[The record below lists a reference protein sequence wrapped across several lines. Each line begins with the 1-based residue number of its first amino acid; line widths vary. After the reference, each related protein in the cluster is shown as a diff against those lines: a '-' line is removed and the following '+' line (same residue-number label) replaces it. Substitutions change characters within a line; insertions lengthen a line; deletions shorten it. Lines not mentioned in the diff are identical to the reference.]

1 MDLSSLKNASPN
13 RQLFK
18 RGAALLFSLTIIVV
32 SYFMITKASEDASDV
47 VTVLR
52 VKPSEGIPAYVE
64 LNEDMIEKYNLIRKE
79 FTEDMVRAEDL
90 EYVKGKL
97 TANFLRKDTVLYKD
111 QLIDEKP
118 QRNEWLYQVDDKNEV
133 LTLPY
138 NFLEVGGDIL
148 MPGDRVRI
156 RVSYEVEEAP
166 AAAAGG
172 NPNAIYSQSV
182 NSVKKTEVL
191 FDSIIVKD
199 MLNANSHSIYEVY
212 KEVQK
217 LDENKKQEVMKSKE
231 FLKSIQPKALLL
243 EGTSEQI
250 NNFAKYKGLDGNS
263 FLITILSRK
272 SSDVIVDQLP
282 TLQKEVESWIGNEE

>member
-1 MDLSSLKNASPN
+1 MDLSGLKNAAPN

-18 RGAALLFSLTIIVV
+18 RGAALLFSLLIIVA
-32 SYFMITKASEDASDV
+32 SYLAITKASKEASDV

-52 VKPSEGIPAYVE
+52 VKPSEGIPAFVQ
-64 LNEDMIEKYNLIRKE
+64 LNDHLIEKYKLIRRE
-79 FTEDMVRAEDL
+79 YTEDMVLAEDL
-90 EYVKGKL
+90 EEVKGKL
-97 TANFLRKDTVLYKD
+97 TANFLRKNTVLYKD
-111 QLIDEKP
+111 QLIEEKP
-118 QRNEWLYQVDDKNEV
+118 QKNEWLYRVEDKNEV

-156 RVSYEVEEAP
+156 RVTYDVDS
-166 AAAAGG
+166 AGGTG
-172 NPNAIYSQSV
+172 NPNAVYSQSP
-182 NSVKKTEVL
+182 NKVKKTEVL

-231 FLKSIQPKALLL
+231 FLKNIQPRALLL
-243 EGTSEQI
+243 EGTTEQI
-250 NNFAKYKGLDGNS
+250 NKFAKYKGLDGNS

-272 SSDVIVDQLP
+272 DSDVIVDQLP
-282 TLQKEVESWIGNEE
+282 TLEKEVESWIGSGE

>member
-1 MDLSSLKNASPN
+1 MDLSSLKNAAPN

-18 RGAALLFSLTIIVV
+18 RGAALLFSIIIIVA
-32 SYFMITKASEDASDV
+32 SYLVITKASQDANDV
-47 VTVLR
+47 VEVLR
-52 VKPSEGIPAYVE
+52 VKPSEGIPAFVAVNDK
-64 LNEDMIEKYNLIRKE
+64 LIEKYDIIKKE
-79 FTEDMVRAEDL
+79 YTEDMVLAEDM
-90 EYVKGKL
+90 EEVEGKL
-97 TANFLRKDTVLYKD
+97 TANFLRKNTVLFKD

-118 QRNEWLYQVDDKNEV
+118 QKNEWLYQVEDNNEV

-156 RVSYEVEEAP
+156 RVTYEVDQAGGN
-166 AAAAGG
+166 GG
-172 NPNAIYSQSV
+172 NPNAVYSQSP
-182 NSVKKTEVL
+182 NKVKKTEIL
-191 FDSIIVKD
+191 FESIIVKD

-231 FLKSIQPKALLL
+231 FLKNIQPRALLL
-243 EGTSEQI
+243 EGTTAQI
-250 NNFAKYKGLDGNS
+250 NNFAKFKGLDGNS

-272 SSDVIVDQLP
+272 DSNVIADQLP
-282 TLQKEVESWIGNEE
+282 TLEKEVESWIGSDE

>member
-1 MDLSSLKNASPN
+1 MDLSGLKNAAPN

-18 RGAALLFSLTIIVV
+18 RGAALLFSLIIIVV
-32 SYFMITKASEDASDV
+32 SYLAITKASKDANDV
-47 VTVLR
+47 VAVLR
-52 VKPSEGIPAYVE
+52 VKPSEGIPAFAQ
-64 LNEDMIEKYNLIRKE
+64 LNDNLIEKYNIIRKE
-79 FTEDMVRAEDL
+79 YTDDMVLAEDL
-90 EYVKGKL
+90 DEVKDKL
-97 TANFLRKDTVLYKD
+97 TANFLRKNTVLYKD

-118 QRNEWLYQVDDKNEV
+118 QKNEWLYQVHDDNEV

-156 RVSYEVEEAP
+156 RVTYDVDSAGGS
-166 AAAAGG
+166 GG
-172 NPNAIYSQSV
+172 NPNAVYSQSP
-182 NSVKKTEVL
+182 NKVKKTEVL
-191 FDSIIVKD
+191 FDSIVVKD

-231 FLKSIQPKALLL
+231 FLKNIQPRALLL
-243 EGTSEQI
+243 EGTTEQI
-250 NNFAKYKGLDGNS
+250 NKFAKYKGLDGNS

-272 SSDVIVDQLP
+272 DSDVIVDQLP
-282 TLQKEVESWIGNEE
+282 TLEKEVESWIGSDE

>member
-1 MDLSSLKNASPN
+1 MDLSGLKNAAPN

-18 RGAALLFSLTIIVV
+18 RGAALLFSLFIIVA
-32 SYFMITKASEDASDV
+32 SYLAITKASKEASDV

-52 VKPSEGIPAYVE
+52 VKPSEGIPAFVQ
-64 LNEDMIEKYNLIRKE
+64 LNDHLIEKYKLIRRE
-79 FTEDMVRAEDL
+79 YTEDMVLADDL
-90 EYVKGKL
+90 EEVKGKL
-97 TANFLRKDTVLYKD
+97 TANFLRKNTVLYKD

-118 QRNEWLYQVDDKNEV
+118 QKNEWLYRVEDKNEV

-156 RVSYEVEEAP
+156 RVTYDVDS
-166 AAAAGG
+166 AGGTG
-172 NPNAIYSQSV
+172 NPNAVYSQSP
-182 NSVKKTEVL
+182 NKVKKTEVL

-231 FLKSIQPKALLL
+231 FLKNIQPRALLL
-243 EGTSEQI
+243 EGTTEQI
-250 NNFAKYKGLDGNS
+250 NKFAKYKGLDGNS

-272 SSDVIVDQLP
+272 DSDVIVDQLP
-282 TLQKEVESWIGNEE
+282 TLEKEVESWIGSGE

>member
-1 MDLSSLKNASPN
+1 MDLSSLKNAAPN

-18 RGAALLFSLTIIVV
+18 RGAALLFSILIIVA
-32 SYFMITKASEDASDV
+32 SYLFITKASQDANDV
-47 VTVLR
+47 VEVLR
-52 VKPSEGIPAYVE
+52 VKPNEGIPAFVAVNDK
-64 LNEDMIEKYNLIRKE
+64 LIERYDIIKKE
-79 FTEDMVRAEDL
+79 YTEDMVLAEDM
-90 EYVKGKL
+90 EEVEGKL
-97 TANFLRKDTVLYKD
+97 TANFLRKNSVLFKD

-118 QRNEWLYQVDDKNEV
+118 QKNEWLYQVEEKNEV

-156 RVSYEVEEAP
+156 RVTYEVDQAVTN
-166 AAAAGG
+166 GG
-172 NPNAIYSQSV
+172 NPNAVYSQSP
-182 NSVKKTEVL
+182 NKVKKTEIL

-217 LDENKKQEVMKSKE
+217 LEENKKQEVMKSKD
-231 FLKSIQPKALLL
+231 FLKNIQPRALLL
-243 EGTSEQI
+243 EGTTEQI
-250 NNFAKYKGLDGNS
+250 NNFARFKGLDGNS

-272 SSDVIVDQLP
+272 DSNVIVDQLP
-282 TLQKEVESWIGNEE
+282 TLEKEVESWIGSDE

>member
-1 MDLSSLKNASPN
+1 MDLSSLKNAAPN

-18 RGAALLFSLTIIVV
+18 RGAALLFSIIIIVA
-32 SYFMITKASEDASDV
+32 SYLVITKASQDANDV
-47 VTVLR
+47 VEVLR
-52 VKPSEGIPAYVE
+52 VKPSKGIPAFVAVNDN
-64 LNEDMIEKYNLIRKE
+64 LIEKYDIIKKE
-79 FTEDMVRAEDL
+79 YTEDMVLAEDM
-90 EYVKGKL
+90 EEIEGKL
-97 TANFLRKDTVLYKD
+97 TANFLRKNSVLFKD

-118 QRNEWLYQVDDKNEV
+118 QKNEWLYQVEEKNEV

-156 RVSYEVEEAP
+156 RVTYEVDQ
-166 AAAAGG
+166 AGASSG
-172 NPNAIYSQSV
+172 NPNAVFSQSV
-182 NSVKKTEVL
+182 NKVKKTEIL

-217 LDENKKQEVMKSKE
+217 LEENKKQEVMKSKD
-231 FLKSIQPKALLL
+231 FLKNIQPRALLL
-243 EGTSEQI
+243 EGTTEQI

-272 SSDVIVDQLP
+272 DSNVIADQLP
-282 TLQKEVESWIGNEE
+282 TLEKEVESWIGSDE